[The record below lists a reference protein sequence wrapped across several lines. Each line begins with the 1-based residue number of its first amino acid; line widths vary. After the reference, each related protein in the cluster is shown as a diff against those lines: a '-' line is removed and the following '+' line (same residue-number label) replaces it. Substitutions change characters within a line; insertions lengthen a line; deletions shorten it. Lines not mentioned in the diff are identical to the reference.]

1 MPRAT
6 PRIFLVIVA
15 LILGLAGRA
24 EARPKTDVV
33 VLINGDQITCEI
45 KRMTRGKLTIS
56 TDSMGTIDVEWA
68 DVAAIKS
75 NFYFRIEAS
84 SGQRYFGALELREG
98 TTVLRVISVGVIASV
113 EMETAV
119 EITPIEES
127 FWEKM
132 DGSLSVGFS
141 YTRASNV
148 AEFNF
153 DWANRYLTERNL
165 FDLGVKTMMTD
176 KGDSTDVVQRI
187 DITVSYARLLKKKW
201 TGNVSGTASRNDELD
216 LRRRLLLSLT
226 TGVSPIKDS
235 SDVLMFSAGI
245 AVNSEISTNDIETE
259 SLEGVFSGSYSR
271 FIYNTPKT
279 DISTA
284 LKFYPSLTERGRYRV
299 NLDIKFRREIV
310 KDLFFDL
317 SYYLEYDS
325 QASSGEGSKKDYGIV
340 TSIGWS
346 Y

>member
-6 PRIFLVIVA
+6 PRIFLVIGV
-15 LILGLAGRA
+15 LILGFAGWA

-33 VLINGDQITCEI
+33 VLINGDRITCEI
-45 KRMTRGKLTIS
+45 KKMSRGKLTIS

-68 DVAAIKS
+68 DVAEIKS
-75 NFYFRIEAS
+75 SFYFRVEAS
-84 SGQRYFGALELREG
+84 SGQRFFGTLEHREG
-98 TTVLRVISVGVIASV
+98 TTTLRVMSVGVTAAP
-113 EMETAV
+113 EMGTVV

-127 FWEKM
+127 FWEKLN
-132 DGSLSVGFS
+132 GSLSVGFS

-148 AEFNF
+148 SEFTF

-165 FDLGVKTMMTD
+165 FDLGAKTMMTD
-176 KGDSTDVVQRI
+176 KGDSTGVTRRI
-187 DITVSYARLLKKKW
+187 DLTLSYARLLKNKW
-201 TGNVSGTASRNDELD
+201 TGNASITVARNDELD
-216 LRRRLLLSLT
+216 LKRRLLLSLT
-226 TGVSPIKDS
+226 SGVSPIKNS
-235 SDVLMFSAGI
+235 SDILMFSAGL
-245 AVNSEISTNDIETE
+245 AVNSEIATNGIQTE
-259 SLEGVFSGSYSR
+259 SLEGVLTGSYSR

-279 DISTA
+279 DISTGF
-284 LKFYPSLTERGRYRV
+284 KFYPSLTERGRYRF

-317 SYYLEYDS
+317 SYYHEYDS